1 MTEHIELDEQRV
13 LDESARMQRRRRR
26 RRRRLVS
33 VGTVQNITHLLIA
46 STILP
51 QFTTKKKYNYQF
63 NSTYAAAIT
72 LFFYQQ

>member
-13 LDESARMQRRRRR
+13 LDESARMQRRR